1 MSSWFSSLNP
11 INSFPRYYGSYEV
24 GTIDVEVPTADI
36 PAVSDAP
43 EGAQP
48 TVSFRIFYPCVK
60 PAKDE
65 EDRPVRW
72 VPQPQRI
79 NIASVIKYVGLSE
92 RVAGALSYLPQL
104 LYWVKLPAHRNARL
118 LDPPTSN
125 ARWPITFFSHGLA
138 GSRNAYSQI
147 CGELASNGMIVIAL
161 DHRDG
166 SSPVQYVRQTADTPA
181 HVIYPTHI
189 PHSPLTDEVHE
200 ARDKQLRIR
209 IWEICMAFEA
219 LVKIDRGHKLD
230 NLDLNTSWTTK
241 GRKEVLD
248 QFSDM
253 LDIHRPGKVTWAGH
267 SFGAATMVQLL
278 KSVFYY
284 SERSENDGRPLI
296 TPHADAAIIQQ
307 VAPESP
313 TLLLDMWCTP
323 LKSPFQ
329 RFLFDRPLPSY
340 AVGGPD
346 GSNILSVL
354 SESFH
359 NWQDNLNL
367 DKRTVAKP
375 RPSRRPSVATPTTRE
390 KGKSLPAFARL
401 RASSPASDSGY
412 ASSTS
417 DRSASVDQP
426 QTTQM
431 SESTPPS
438 EESSAKATNEG
449 ANNSTAGPHM
459 FYVATS
465 QHFNQSDYGILFPWL
480 AQKFTKAE
488 EPERCL
494 ELNTRAMVQVLRE
507 AGIELAGEDDRDIL
521 SKANDQIRRWHP
533 IAIDEQEDHPPSAS
547 NESETADT
555 ELRPNSPSSR
565 LPSDQHTS
573 TTSPTSPNNESHSP
587 PSPHLERRK
596 TDRTTTHRS
605 PEIQAQLT
613 RDTEE
618 AEMSPTGTLTMGQ
631 KTDAQLERMGSLE
644 LPGPA

>member
-11 INSFPRYYGSYEV
+11 INSFPHYHGPYEV

-36 PAVSDAP
+36 PVVSDAP

-125 ARWPITFFSHGLA
+125 SRWP
-138 GSRNAYSQI
+138 I

-166 SSPVQYVRQTADTPA
+166 SSPVQYVRETTDTPA
-181 HVIYPTHI
+181 HVVYPTHI

-200 ARDKQLRIR
+200 ARDKQLRIC
-209 IWEICMAFEA
+209 IWEICMAYEA
-219 LVKIDRGHKLD
+219 LVKIDRGHKVD
-230 NLDLNTSWTTK
+230 NLDLNTSRTTK

-253 LDIHRPGKVTWAGH
+253 LDIHRPGEITWAGH

-284 SERSENDGRPLI
+284 SERSENDGKPLI

-307 VAPESP
+307 IAPESSS
-313 TLLLDMWCTP
+313 LLLDMWCTP

-367 DKRTVAKP
+367 NKRTVAKP

-412 ASSTS
+412 ASSNS
-417 DRSASVDQP
+417 DRSTSADQQ
-426 QTTQM
+426 QTSQS
-431 SESTPPS
+431 SESTAPAEVLPTRAAH
-438 EESSAKATNEG
+438 ERTNE
-449 ANNSTAGPHM
+449 STAGPHM

-507 AGIELAGEDDRDIL
+507 AGIELGGEDDRDIL
-521 SKANDQIRRWHP
+521 SKANDHIRRWHP
-533 IAIDEQEDHPPSAS
+533 IAIDGQEDHPPSAPD
-547 NESETADT
+547 ESETKTTDISPASSDNLPPT
-555 ELRPNSPSSR
+555 RDASKTTPTSPSDKSHSPSSPR
-565 LPSDQHTS
+565 
-573 TTSPTSPNNESHSP
+573 
-587 PSPHLERRK
+587 LERRK

-605 PEIQAQLT
+605 PEVQAQLN

>member
-11 INSFPRYYGSYEV
+11 INSFPPYHGPHEV
-24 GTIDVEVPTADI
+24 GTVDVEVPTADI
-36 PAVSDAP
+36 PAVSDTP

-125 ARWPITFFSHGLA
+125 SRWPVTFFSHGLA

-166 SSPVQYVRQTADTPA
+166 SSPVQYVRETADTPA
-181 HVIYPTHI
+181 HVVYPTHI

-209 IWEICMAFEA
+209 IWEICMAYEA
-219 LVKIDRGHKLD
+219 LVKVDKGHKLD
-230 NLDLNTSWTTK
+230 NLDLNTSQTTK

-248 QFSDM
+248 QFNDM

-278 KSVFYY
+278 KSVFYN
-284 SERSENDGRPLI
+284 SERNDDDGKPLI
-296 TPHADAAIIQQ
+296 TPHADAAIMQQ
-307 VAPESP
+307 VTPESP

-340 AVGGPD
+340 TVGGPD

-359 NWQDNLNL
+359 NWNDNLNMNKL
-367 DKRTVAKP
+367 IVAEP
-375 RPSRRPSVATPTTRE
+375 RPSRRPSVATPTTGG
-390 KGKSLPAFARL
+390 KGKPLPALARL

-412 ASSTS
+412 ASSSS
-417 DRSASVDQP
+417 DRSASADRPQP
-426 QTTQM
+426 SRT
-431 SESTPPS
+431 SESIATSEVPS
-438 EESSAKATNEG
+438 AEATKEG
-449 ANNSTAGPHM
+449 TKNRTAGSHI
-459 FYVATS
+459 FYVANS

-494 ELNTRAMVQVLRE
+494 ELNTRAMVQTLRE
-507 AGIELAGEDDRDIL
+507 AGIELGGEDDRDIL
-521 SKANDQIRRWHP
+521 SREHNHIRRWHP
-533 IAIDEQEDHPPSAS
+533 IAIDEQVDHPSSAS
-547 NESETADT
+547 YGSETADP
-555 ELRPNSPSSR
+555 EIV
-565 LPSDQHTS
+565 S
-573 TTSPTSPNNESHSP
+573 TKPTSPSPNAEAHSP
-587 PSPHLERRK
+587 ASSSNQLERRQ
-596 TDRTTTHRS
+596 TDRATHQS
-605 PEIQAQLT
+605 PQVQAQLA

>member
-1 MSSWFSSLNP
+1 MSSWFPSLNP
-11 INSFPRYYGSYEV
+11 INSFPQYHGSYEV

-36 PAVSDAP
+36 PSVSDAP

-48 TVSFRIFYPCVK
+48 TISFRIFYPCVK

-65 EDRPVRW
+65 EERPVRW

-125 ARWPITFFSHGLA
+125 SRWPVTFFSHGLA

-147 CGELASNGMIVIAL
+147 CGELASNGMVVIAL

-166 SSPVQYVRQTADTPA
+166 SSPVQYVRETASTPA
-181 HVIYPTHI
+181 HVVYPTHI
-189 PHSPLTDEVHE
+189 PHSPLTDEIHE

-209 IWEICMAFEA
+209 IWEICMAYEA

-230 NLDLNTSWTTK
+230 NLDLNTSRTTK
-241 GRKEVLD
+241 GRKEVLA
-248 QFSDM
+248 QFSGM
-253 LDIHRPGKVTWAGH
+253 LDIHRPGKVIWAGH

-284 SERSENDGRPLI
+284 SERSENDSRPLI
-296 TPHADAAIIQQ
+296 APHADAAIVQQ

-313 TLLLDMWCTP
+313 SLLLDMWCTP

-340 AVGGPD
+340 AAGGPH

-359 NWQDNLNL
+359 NWQENLNL
-367 DKRTVAKP
+367 NKRTVAKP
-375 RPSRRPSVATPTTRE
+375 RPSRRPSVATPITRE
-390 KGKSLPAFARL
+390 KGKPLPAFVRL

-412 ASSTS
+412 ASSNS
-417 DRSASVDQP
+417 DRSASADQP
-426 QTTQM
+426 QTSPGAET
-431 SESTPPS
+431 TAPS
-438 EESSAKATNEG
+438 EISSAKATDQR

-494 ELNTRAMVQVLRE
+494 ELNIRAMVQVLRE
-507 AGIELAGEDDRDIL
+507 AGIELGGEDDRDIL
-521 SKANDQIRRWHP
+521 SKANDHIRRWHP
-533 IAIDEQEDHPPSAS
+533 IAIDGQEDHPPLAS
-547 NESETADT
+547 GETENADT
-555 ELRPNSPSSR
+555 ELSPNSPGGR
-565 LPSDQHTS
+565 LQPSQHTS
-573 TTSPTSPNNESHSP
+573 TTTPTSPDAATDSP

-596 TDRTTTHRS
+596 HDRTTTHRS
-605 PEIQAQLT
+605 PEVQAQLN
-613 RDTEE
+613 RDTEA

-644 LPGPA
+644 LPGPV

>member
-79 NIASVIKYVGLSE
+79 NIASVIK
-92 RVAGALSYLPQL
+92 VAGALSYLPQL

-166 SSPVQYVRQTADTPA
+166 SSPVQYVRETANTSA
-181 HVIYPTHI
+181 HVVYPTHI

-209 IWEICMAFEA
+209 IWEICVAYEA

-230 NLDLNTSWTTK
+230 NLDLNTSWTTN

-253 LDIHRPGKVTWAGH
+253 LDIHRPGKVAWARH

-284 SERSENDGRPLI
+284 PERSENDGKSLI

-367 DKRTVAKP
+367 NKRTVAKP

-412 ASSTS
+412 ASSNS
-417 DRSASVDQP
+417 DRSTSADQQ
-426 QTTQM
+426 QTSQS
-431 SESTPPS
+431 SESTAPAEVLPTRAAH
-438 EESSAKATNEG
+438 ERTNE
-449 ANNSTAGPHM
+449 STAGPHM

-533 IAIDEQEDHPPSAS
+533 IAIDEQEDHPPIAS
-547 NESETADT
+547 DESETKDT
-555 ELRPNSPSSR
+555 DIFPVSSDN
-565 LPSDQHTS
+565 LPPTRDTS
-573 TTSPTSPNNESHSP
+573 TTSPMSPNNESHSP
-587 PSPHLERRK
+587 SSPHLERRK
-596 TDRTTTHRS
+596 PDRTTTKRS
-605 PEIQAQLT
+605 PEVQAQLN

-631 KTDAQLERMGSLE
+631 KTDAQLERTGSLE
-644 LPGPA
+644 LPGPV

>member
-1 MSSWFSSLNP
+1 MSSFFSSLNP
-11 INSFPRYYGSYEV
+11 INSFPPYHGPYEV
-24 GTIDVEVPTADI
+24 GTVDVEVPTADI
-36 PAVSDAP
+36 APVSDAP
-43 EGAQP
+43 EAAQP

-125 ARWPITFFSHGLA
+125 SRWSVTFFSHGLA
-138 GSRNAYSQI
+138 GSRNTYSQI
-147 CGELASNGMIVIAL
+147 CGELASSGMIVIAL

-166 SSPVQYVRQTADTPA
+166 SSPVQYVRETADTPA
-181 HVIYPTHI
+181 HVVYPTHI

-209 IWEICMAFEA
+209 IWEICMAYEA
-219 LVKIDRGHKLD
+219 LMKMDGGHKID

-241 GRKEVLD
+241 GRKEVLG

-253 LDIHRPGKVTWAGH
+253 LDIHRPGKVVWAGH

-278 KSVFYY
+278 KSVFYN
-284 SERSENDGRPLI
+284 SERTDDDSKPLI

-313 TLLLDMWCTP
+313 ALLLDMWCTP

-340 AVGGPD
+340 ATGGPD

-359 NWQDNLNL
+359 NWKDNLNL
-367 DKRTVAKP
+367 NKLIVSKS
-375 RPSRRPSVATPTTRE
+375 RPSRRPSVVTPTARE
-390 KGKSLPAFARL
+390 KGKPLPAFARL
-401 RASSPASDSGY
+401 RANSPASDSGY
-412 ASSTS
+412 ASSSS
-417 DRSASVDQP
+417 DRSASADQP
-426 QTTQM
+426 
-431 SESTPPS
+431 PPS
-438 EESSAKATNEG
+438 QGPESSAPSQISSAVSSNEG
-449 ANNSTAGPHM
+449 ANESTAGPHM

-494 ELNTRAMVQVLRE
+494 ELNIRAMVQVLRE
-507 AGIELAGEDDRDIL
+507 AGIELGGKDDRDIL
-521 SKANDQIRRWHP
+521 SREQDHIRRWHP
-533 IAIDEQEDHPPSAS
+533 ISLDGQEDHAPSTS
-547 NESETADT
+547 SGSGTVDTAT
-555 ELRPNSPSSR
+555 LSPSSNN
-565 LPSDQHTS
+565 LPPPHPPSN
-573 TTSPTSPNNESHSP
+573 TTPSSPNPDTHSTPSSHQ
-587 PSPHLERRK
+587 LERRQPAHP
-596 TDRTTTHRS
+596 THRS
-605 PEIQAQLT
+605 PEIQAQLA

-631 KTDAQLERMGSLE
+631 KTDAQLEQMGSLE

>member
-11 INSFPRYYGSYEV
+11 INSFPQYHGPYEV

-36 PAVSDAP
+36 SAVSDAP
-43 EGAQP
+43 EAAQP

-125 ARWPITFFSHGLA
+125 SRWPVTFFSHGLA

-166 SSPVQYVRQTADTPA
+166 SSPVQYVRETANTPA
-181 HVIYPTHI
+181 HVVYPTHI

-209 IWEICMAFEA
+209 IWEICMAYEA

-253 LDIHRPGKVTWAGH
+253 LDIHQPGKVTWAGH

-284 SERSENDGRPLI
+284 SERSENDGKSLI

-313 TLLLDMWCTP
+313 SLLLDMWCTP

-340 AVGGPD
+340 AVGGLN

-359 NWQDNLNL
+359 NWRDNLNL
-367 DKRTVAKP
+367 NKRTVAKP

-390 KGKSLPAFARL
+390 KGKALPAFARL
-401 RASSPASDSGY
+401 RASSSASDSGY
-412 ASSTS
+412 ASSNS

-426 QTTQM
+426 QTNQM

-438 EESSAKATNEG
+438 EGSPLKATNEG
-449 ANNSTAGPHM
+449 ADNSTAGPHM

-521 SKANDQIRRWHP
+521 PKANDHIRRWHP
-533 IAIDEQEDHPPSAS
+533 IAIDGLEDHPPIAS
-547 NESETADT
+547 DESENSDT
-555 ELRPNSPSSR
+555 ELSPKSPGGRLQPN
-565 LPSDQHTS
+565 QHTS
-573 TTSPTSPNNESHSP
+573 KTTTTSPNLGTHSP
-587 PSPHLERRK
+587 PSPHLQK
-596 TDRTTTHRS
+596 HKTTTHRS
-605 PEIQAQLT
+605 PEVQAQLN

-644 LPGPA
+644 LPAPA

>member
-1 MSSWFSSLNP
+1 MFSWFPSLNP
-11 INSFPRYYGSYEV
+11 INSFPPYHGPYEV
-24 GTIDVEVPTADI
+24 GTVDVEVPTADN
-36 PAVSDAP
+36 PPVSDAP

-125 ARWPITFFSHGLA
+125 SRWPVTFFSHGLA

-166 SSPVQYVRQTADTPA
+166 SSPVQYVRETADTPA
-181 HVIYPTHI
+181 HVVYPTHI

-209 IWEICMAFEA
+209 IWEICMAYEA
-219 LVKIDRGHKLD
+219 LVKVDRGHKLD

-241 GRKEVLD
+241 GRKDVFG
-248 QFSDM
+248 QFNDM

-278 KSVFYY
+278 KSVFYN
-284 SERSENDGRPLI
+284 SERSENDGKPLI

-307 VAPESP
+307 IAPESP

-346 GSNILSVL
+346 GPNILSVL

-359 NWQDNLNL
+359 NWKDNLELNKL
-367 DKRTVAKP
+367 IVAKP

-412 ASSTS
+412 ASSSS
-417 DRSASVDQP
+417 DRSASADQP
-426 QTTQM
+426 QSSQG
-431 SESTPPS
+431 P
-438 EESSAKATNEG
+438 ESSASPQFPSAISPNEG
-449 ANNSTAGPHM
+449 ANESTAGPHM

-494 ELNTRAMVQVLRE
+494 ELNVRAMVQVLRD
-507 AGIELAGEDDRDIL
+507 AGIELGGENDRDIL
-521 SKANDQIRRWHP
+521 CRTQDHIRRWHP
-533 IAIDEQEDHPPSAS
+533 IPLDRQDDHLPV
-547 NESETADT
+547 ESVGSRTADIET
-555 ELRPNSPSSR
+555 PSPSSDN
-565 LPSDQHTS
+565 LPPTHSLSTTTS
-573 TTSPTSPNNESHSP
+573 TTPNPESH
-587 PSPHLERRK
+587 PSPSSHQLERRK
-596 TDRTTTHRS
+596 PAHPTHRS
-605 PEIQAQLT
+605 PEIQAQLA
-613 RDTEE
+613 RDTAE